1 MLDRFLINVLN
12 MGLGNILLYAFVLL
26 MIHQSLAVTL
36 ANIEKMLKMPVQFY
50 WYDIPITL
58 FFIFIFVYGIYNY
71 KGN

>member
-1 MLDRFLINVLN
+1 MIEKFLMNVLN
-12 MGLGNILLYAFVLL
+12 MGFLNIILYGFVLIL
-26 MIHQSLAVTL
+26 VHQTVAWLL